1 MIIVS
6 QDREHIVNFN
16 NIKEIRIN
24 SYNSLMIDIYS
35 DYKLQLGHYKT
46 EERAKEVLQGIIRV
60 YEKAGNIAFETD
72 EFKTDENETAFKITN
87 NSNVFEMPED

>member
-46 EERAKEVLQGIIRV
+46 EERAKEVLQEIIKCYKDTNYEYENCWCLRNLV
-60 YEKAGNIAFETD
+60 Y
-72 EFKTDENETAFKITN
+72 
-87 NSNVFEMPED
+87 EMPEE